1 MEPEVE
7 EEYVD
12 DEEEE
17 EVRLDYLFSLC
28 LVC

>member
-17 EVRLDYLFSLC
+17 EEVRLWFIF
-28 LVC
+28 VKIG